1 MLQLCFGDEIQ
12 GELGGSGGGWWHS
25 LRLGNPNLAI
35 GFGS

>member
-12 GELGGSGGGWWHS
+12 GELGGIGWWHS
-25 LRLGNPNLAI
+25 LRLGNPNLVI